1 MSAYSHKCVGRFV
14 LYSFVPSD
22 AVAPLLFVLC
32 LHCLFVFGCFLFG
45 FLATMK
51 RVLECT
57 LNVSSLTRNVREE
70 HLREI
75 FGLYGVITSCTL
87 AVDKVAGIPKGY
99 AYVEFDSVQEAE
111 LAREHLNQGM
121 LDGRAMKVEFS
132 SKVKE
137 QRQAE
142 KARAAAAGAPAS
154 SGARHGRGSPPR
166 NGSSR
171 RERSLPRSS
180 YRRRSPEYSLSPR
193 RKNRSISPPS
203 RGRSPERDARAPRRD
218 RDDSRSGSRR
228 RGVSRSR
235 SR

>member
-1 MSAYSHKCVGRFV
+1 
-14 LYSFVPSD
+14 
-22 AVAPLLFVLC
+22 
-32 LHCLFVFGCFLFG
+32 
-45 FLATMK
+45 MK

-75 FGLYGVITSCTL
+75 FGLYGVVTSCTV

-99 AYVEFDSVQEAE
+99 AYVEFDSVREAE

-142 KARAAAAGAPAS
+142 KARLAAAAGPAAS
-154 SGARHGRGSPPR
+154 SGARHGGRGSPAR
-166 NGSSR
+166 NGLSR
-171 RERSLPRSS
+171 RGRSPPRSS
-180 YRRRSPEYSLSPR
+180 YRRRSPSYSVSLR
-193 RKNRSISPPS
+193 RKDRSMSPPS
-203 RGRSPERDARAPRRD
+203 RDQSPKRDSRTSRRD
-218 RDDSRSGSRR
+218 RNDRSPSRR
-228 RGVSRSR
+228 REISRSC